1 VEPPPAAPKQH
12 GVRPAV
18 WCCRA
23 SNAQA
28 LPSLC
33 DTGIQTHLSASLSVS
48 ALATSLRA
56 PLAVRA
62 ISALACTRG
71 RGQAAHVRHRRDE
84 REIIVHRERVLSET
98 RLKRHLA
105 RTLLMRW
112 GGQ

>member
-1 VEPPPAAPKQH
+1 VEPPPAAPRQH

-18 WCCRA
+18 WCCSA

-71 RGQAAHVRHRRDE
+71 RGQAAHRREE
-84 REIIVHRERVLSET
+84 REVIVHRERVLGET